1 MIKPSPLQKGDFIG
15 VAAPAS
21 PFDRA
26 EFEKGLKTLED
37 LGFRVKF
44 REDIFASQRYLAGPD
59 ERRRAELMEHFQDA
73 SVKAIVFA
81 RGGYGTL
88 RILPRLDEKT
98 LRSNPKIVI
107 GYSDMTPLL
116 TYLHQSLS
124 WVVFHGPVVA
134 KGMGPSFG
142 ERGRRSLLHCLT
154 RPEPLGEVKSPPL
167 EYLKGGSA
175 HSPLVGGCLSVVVA
189 TLKTPYEVET
199 AGKILFLED
208 VNEKPYAID
217 RMLTQLILAGK
228 LDRVKGLIFGPFQNC
243 GTDPDELKATLRD
256 VLKDFPG
263 PVVFGFPSGHMDDMM
278 TIPLGLPVRLDSKKG
293 TVDFPEGALRE
304 AA

>member
-1 MIKPSPLQKGDFIG
+1 MIKPGPLQKGDFIG

-26 EFEKGLKTLED
+26 EFEKGVKTLEE

-44 REDIFASQRYLAGPD
+44 REDIFSTERYLAGPD
-59 ERRRAELMEHFQDA
+59 ERRLAELMGHFEDPK
-73 SVKAIVFA
+73 VKAIVFA

-88 RILPRLDEKT
+88 RILPHLDEKA
-98 LRSNPKIVI
+98 LRRNPKIVI

-116 TYLHQSLS
+116 TYLHQTLS

-134 KGMGPSFG
+134 KGMGDSFG
-142 ERGRRSLLHCLT
+142 ERGRSSLLHCLT
-154 RPEPLGEVKSPPL
+154 RSDSLGEVKPSSL
-167 EYLKGGSA
+167 EYLKGGFTEA
-175 HSPLVGGCLSVVVA
+175 PLVGGCLSVVVA

-217 RMLTQLILAGK
+217 RMLTQLSLAGK
-228 LDRVKGLIFGPFQNC
+228 LDRAKGLVFGPFQNS
-243 GTDPDELKATLRD
+243 GTDSELKATLKD
-256 VLKDFPG
+256 VLKDFKG
-263 PVVFGFPSGHMDDMM
+263 PVVIGFPSGHMDDMM